1 MNIEKIKN
9 QLAKDNKVVFK
20 LYSLEYTIEIINN
33 NIQIYPLTYP
43 ADIKIYNTLEELLN
57 NFRVYNETL
66 LEVEERIFIYE

>member
-43 ADIKIYNTLEELLN
+43 TDIKIYNTLEELLN